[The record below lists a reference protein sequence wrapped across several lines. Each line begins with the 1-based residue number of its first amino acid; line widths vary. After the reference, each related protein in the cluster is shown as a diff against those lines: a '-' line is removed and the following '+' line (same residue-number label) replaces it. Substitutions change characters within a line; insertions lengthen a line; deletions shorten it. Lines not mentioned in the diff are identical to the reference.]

1 MINFVRTGVL
11 IAAMTALFMAVGLVV
26 GGTTG
31 MLIALGIAMVTN
43 AIGFWNSDKMVLRMQ
58 GAKELDQ
65 QQAPELFDMVADLAG
80 RAGLPMPKVYLIETE
95 QPNAFATGRNPE
107 NAAVAVSAGLVKML
121 DRRELAGVIA
131 HELAHIRSRDTLVM
145 VMTGTLAGAISMLAQ
160 FGLFFGGRSNN
171 SPFGFAGALVAMIV
185 APLAAM
191 LVQMAV
197 SRTREYEADRDGAEI
212 SGDPL
217 ALASAL
223 RKISGAAQRIE
234 NVAAERTPGMAHL
247 FIINP
252 LGGRPGDSLF
262 ATHPAVDNRVLE
274 LEKQAGEMGSALQRP
289 VTRSRRPIERQVANR
304 EPRGDTKGAGWRIPS
319 SGKSDEPTRRG
330 PWG

>member
-1 MINFVRTGVL
+1 MINFFRTSVL
-11 IAAMTALFMAVGLVV
+11 IAIMTALFMAVGLLV

-31 MLIALGIAMVTN
+31 MLIALGIAIVTN
-43 AIGFWNSDKMVLRMQ
+43 AIGFWNADKMVLRMQ
-58 GAKELDQ
+58 NARRIDRR
-65 QQAPELFDMVADLAG
+65 QAPELFDMVADLAD

-107 NAAVAVSAGLVKML
+107 NAAVAVSAGLVRML
-121 DRRELAGVIA
+121 DKRELAGVVA

-145 VMTGTLAGAISMLAQ
+145 VLTGTLAGAISMLAQ

-171 SPFGFAGALVAMIV
+171 SPFGFVGALVAMIV

-191 LVQMAV
+191 MVQMAV

-223 RKISGAAQRIE
+223 RKISA
-234 NVAAERTPGMAHL
+234 AAERIANSAAARTPGMAHL
-247 FIINP
+247 YIINP
-252 LGGRPGDSLF
+252 LGGRPGDNLF
-262 ATHPAVDNRVLE
+262 ATHPAVDNRVSE
-274 LEKQAGEMGSALQRP
+274 LEKLAGAMREVPLARQRRVERPDRPSAP
-289 VTRSRRPIERQVANR
+289 GASI
-304 EPRGDTKGAGWRIPS
+304 GAGWRIPS
-319 SGKSDEPTRRG
+319 TGDTAERDTPSKRG